1 MLCRWLPC
9 VVLLVCRISE
19 LLIDFVDDVHYEDDL
34 HSYIDSYLDSRYYY
48 YYYCV
53 IKLNLSIIIT
63 IIRIPLSKVEEEEEL
78 ISVHVISNTSN
89 FNL

>member
-9 VVLLVCRISE
+9 VVLLVCRLSE
-19 LLIDFVDDVHYEDDL
+19 LLIDFIVGVDEDDL

-48 YYYCV
+48 YYV

-63 IIRIPLSKVEEEEEL
+63 IIRILLSKVEEEEL

>member
-9 VVLLVCRISE
+9 VTGLQNIRII
-19 LLIDFVDDVHYEDDL
+19 LIDFVVVVDEDDL

-48 YYYCV
+48 YYYV
-53 IKLNLSIIIT
+53 IKFNLSIIT
-63 IIRIPLSKVEEEEEL
+63 IIRILFSKVEEEEEL